1 VFVHLRVHT
10 EFSLTDSVVRVEPP
24 KRKGG
29 GVGAT
34 LTSRAAELGFPAL
47 AITDRSN
54 LFAMVKFY
62 KAAEVAGIKPIV
74 GADLWLEERVSQE
87 GPERLTLLV
96 QDDTGY
102 RNLSKLISLAYT
114 DGQERGQPLIRW
126 DWLARHAQGLIALS
140 GREGGVYRAALAD
153 QVEATLAHVDALR
166 AIFPQR
172 LYLEIVRCGLRAV
185 ACHRRCRGREQ

>member
-1 VFVHLRVHT
+1 MNFVHLRVHT

-47 AITDRSN
+47 AITDRNN

-62 KAAEVAGIKPIV
+62 KAAEGAGIKPIV
-74 GADLWLEERVSQE
+74 GADLWLEERVPQE
-87 GPERLTLLV
+87 GPERLTVLV
-96 QDDTGY
+96 QDDAGY

-114 DGQERGQPLIRW
+114 DGQERGQPLVRW
-126 DWLARHAQGLIALS
+126 DWLQTHAHGLIALT
-140 GREGGVYRAALAD
+140 GREGSVYRAALAD
-153 QVEATLAHVDALR
+153 QVEAALAQVDALHS
-166 AIFPQR
+166 IFGTR
-172 LYLEIVRCGLRAV
+172 LYLEITRCGRSA
-185 ACHRRCRGREQ
+185 